1 MEVPGLTLW
10 QLNRP
15 VWTVIGNQE
24 DVVVDKNQAARG
36 SGEME
41 DTGACAVKI
50 NLRSFSEFKV
60 SANNFEFPVCTTYF
74 ERMFYLFWNATEK

>member
-15 VWTVIGNQE
+15 VWTVIGDQ
-24 DVVVDKNQAARG
+24 DGVVNRSYAETG
-36 SGEME
+36 SGERVHT
-41 DTGACAVKI
+41 DTSAIKI

-60 SANNFEFPVCTTYF
+60 SAHSF
-74 ERMFYLFWNATEK
+74 